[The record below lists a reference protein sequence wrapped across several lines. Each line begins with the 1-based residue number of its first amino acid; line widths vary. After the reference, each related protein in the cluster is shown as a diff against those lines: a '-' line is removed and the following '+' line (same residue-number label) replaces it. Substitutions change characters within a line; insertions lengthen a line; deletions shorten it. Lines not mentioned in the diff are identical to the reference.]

1 MKRFLFLLA
10 LLASGTFALQAG
22 NDFRIGMVDIDDG
35 DGMHFGLATEGGMR
49 LEAVMMEGDD
59 GAVEISQFWVGY
71 ELTREMS
78 ETMNLVGSLN
88 YYKMDVD
95 ISIPGFTGSENDS
108 GFALRIGSNV
118 MLGDSFQLDF
128 AIEEYFSTDA
138 DFDTETIFGFSYAI
152 SETTSFFWESWSEQ
166 ERDSMGFSFNL

>member
-88 YYKMDVD
+88 YYK
-95 ISIPGFTGSENDS
+95 
-108 GFALRIGSNV
+108 IG
-118 MLGDSFQLDF
+118 
-128 AIEEYFSTDA
+128 
-138 DFDTETIFGFSYAI
+138 
-152 SETTSFFWESWSEQ
+152 
-166 ERDSMGFSFNL
+166 